1 MKILIAEDEKEI
13 ANGIKTLLEQN
24 GHQVFLTSNGYEAL
38 ESAKQYQPDVLITD
52 IIMPEMDGI
61 ELIIKIRKQSPEIKI
76 IAISG
81 GGRIS
86 AEEHLESAH
95 NLGAMVTLKKPFSFN
110 QLLMALET
118 ETNKLKNTN

>member
-13 ANGIKTLLEQN
+13 ANGIKTLLEQK
-24 GHQVFLTSNGYEAL
+24 GHDVFVATDGHEAL
-38 ESAKQYQPDVLITD
+38 AFVNQNQTDVIITD

-61 ELIIKIRKQSPEIKI
+61 ELIIKIRKQFPEIKI

-86 AEEHLESAH
+86 AEDHLESAH
-95 NLGAMVTLKKPFSFN
+95 KLGAFITLKKPFSFH
-110 QLLMALET
+110 QLMMALEA
-118 ETNKLKNTN
+118 ETQTSEKSH